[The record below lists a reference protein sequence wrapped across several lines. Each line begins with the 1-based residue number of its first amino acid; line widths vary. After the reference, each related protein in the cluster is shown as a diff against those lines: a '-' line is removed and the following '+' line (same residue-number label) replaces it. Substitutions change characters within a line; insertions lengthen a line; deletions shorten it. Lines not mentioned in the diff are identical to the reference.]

1 MKHLKL
7 FESEKMNEDVSPLIM
22 FTEHEVFSI
31 VFNIIDNKLS
41 EEETMELL
49 KSKLKEKGRYF
60 LKPGDVPPGA
70 YM

>member
-1 MKHLKL
+1 MKHIKL
-7 FESEKMNEDVSPLIM
+7 FESEKLNEDVPPTIM
-22 FTEHEVFSI
+22 FTEHEVFNI

-41 EEETMELL
+41 EEESLELL

-60 LKPGDVPPGA
+60 LKSGDVPPGA